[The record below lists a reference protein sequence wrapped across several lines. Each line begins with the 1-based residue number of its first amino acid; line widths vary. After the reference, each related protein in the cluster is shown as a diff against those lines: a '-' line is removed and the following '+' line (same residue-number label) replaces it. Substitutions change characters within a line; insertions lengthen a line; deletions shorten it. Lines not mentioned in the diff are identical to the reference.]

1 MCENHPLF
9 GLLFPQ
15 KEGILALWGIE
26 KNRPKG
32 GNDSM
37 QTPTPE
43 TTLWSNL
50 LLEIG
55 LTIGRGR
62 CAG

>member
-1 MCENHPLF
+1 
-9 GLLFPQ
+9 
-15 KEGILALWGIE
+15 
-26 KNRPKG
+26 
-32 GNDSM
+32 M
-37 QTPTPE
+37 QTSTPE

-62 CAG
+62 SAG